1 VYSSRVG
8 SLGISTERFDTRE
21 LAFPHGGLSDDLLV
35 VDDGF
40 GFRRGDYWGRRWRRR
55 RRG

>member
-40 GFRRGDYWGRRWRRR
+40 GFGRGDDWGRRWW
-55 RRG
+55 GWWWG

>member
-40 GFRRGDYWGRRWRRR
+40 GFGCGDYCGRRWRWW